1 MKSNHSLP
9 HWAEYILLPLLNLAI
24 ALVVSG
30 VVVSLIGQDPIQVI
44 QVLIK
49 GAFGSQRGFSY
60 TLYYATSFIFTGLA
74 VAVALKGGLFNIGG
88 EGQAVM
94 GGLSTGLVALWLS
107 PYLPAWIMLPTMLLA
122 AALGGMIWAAIPGYL
137 QAWRGSHIVITTIMF
152 NFLAA
157 SVLTYLLVNWLKAP
171 GSMSVESSSFA
182 ASAKLPSMREFLSW
196 LGLKWASSPL
206 NTSFFLALLAALGV
220 YFFLWFSKAG
230 YRLRTVGLSEGA
242 AQYAGMNTKVQL
254 LTCMAISG
262 ALAGLVGMNE
272 IAGVSGRILLDFA
285 AGAGFTGIAVSLMGR
300 NHPLGIVFAS
310 LLFGA
315 LFQGGA
321 EVSFVVPGFTRDM
334 VVVLQGFIVMFTGAM
349 AYVIAPS
356 LAKLIHLVQS
366 KNKAQGVVNG

>member
-9 HWAEYILLPLLNLAI
+9 NWAEYILLPLFNLAI
-24 ALVVSG
+24 ALLVSAI
-30 VVVSLIGQDPIQVI
+30 VVSLIGQNPVQVI

-49 GAFGSQRGFSY
+49 GAFGSQRGLSY

-88 EGQAVM
+88 EGQAIM
-94 GGLSTGLVALWLS
+94 GGLCTGLVALWLS
-107 PYLPAWIMLPTMLLA
+107 PYLPAWIMLPTMLIA
-122 AALGGMIWAAIPGYL
+122 AAIGGMVWAAIPGYL

-171 GSMSVESSSFA
+171 GSMSVESRTFA
-182 ASAKLPSMREFLSW
+182 ASAKLPSMHEFLSW
-196 LGLKWASSPL
+196 IGISWSSSPL

-230 YRLRTVGLSEGA
+230 YRLRTVGVSEGA
-242 AQYAGMNTKVQL
+242 AQYAGMNTKIQL
-254 LTCMAISG
+254 LSCMAISG

-321 EVSFVVPGFTRDM
+321 EVSFEIPGFTRDM

-349 AYVIAPS
+349 AYVIAPILGKV
-356 LAKLIHLVQS
+356 LAFFQS
-366 KNKAQGVVNG
+366 HQKA